1 MQCIVFTMVVTK
13 RNVVVVAKPISVV
26 GAARVCLMS
35 LNCSKTWG
43 EDQNS
48 AYHGAKQRAYL
59 CKQIKNKKNNKKQD
73 QRPTYQEKKDWKK
86 KDSVSTLLKAGWS
99 NYSSFLVWSG
109 KLLCIFHCP

>member
-1 MQCIVFTMVVTK
+1 M
-13 RNVVVVAKPISVV
+13 VAKPISVV

-59 CKQIKNKKNNKKQD
+59 CKQIKKKKNNKKQD
-73 QRPTYQEKKDWKK
+73 QRPPYQEKRLEEKRP
-86 KDSVSTLLKAGWS
+86 SVNSTKGWLDQL
-99 NYSSFLVWSG
+99 FLVPGLVWKIIRYISLST
-109 KLLCIFHCP
+109 KK